1 MTTKMTTL
9 KLNEI
14 NDKLAPKKNRK
25 RVGRGI
31 GSGTGKTCGRG
42 HKGQKSRTGVSIN
55 GFEGGQT
62 PLFRRIPKS
71 GFNNIHRI
79 EFQVINVGDL
89 QRFVDTK
96 KISSSNAV
104 TKQSLYDAG
113 ILKKMSLPFKV
124 LAKGELKVALKIE
137 ADAVSVPAIKLI
149 EKAGGKVTITKKEV
163 KAA

>member
-1 MTTKMTTL
+1 MTTL

-14 NDKLAPKKNRK
+14 NDKFSPKKNRK

-79 EFQVINVGDL
+79 EFQVINLGDL
-89 QRFVDTK
+89 QRFIDTK
-96 KISSSNAV
+96 KIVSSNPV

-124 LAKGELKVALKIE
+124 LAKGQLKEALKIE
-137 ADAVSVPAIKLI
+137 ADAVSQVAIKLI
-149 EKAGGKVTITKKEV
+149 EKAGGKVTITKKEA

>member
-1 MTTKMTTL
+1 MTTL

-14 NDKLAPKKNRK
+14 NDKFAPKKNRK

-79 EFQVINVGDL
+79 EFQVINLGDL
-89 QRFVDTK
+89 QKFVDTK
-96 KISSSNAV
+96 KIVPSVSV

-137 ADAVSVPAIKLI
+137 ADAVSQAAIKLI
-149 EKAGGKVTITKKEV
+149 EKAGGKVTITKKEA

>member
-1 MTTKMTTL
+1 MTTL

-14 NDKLAPKKNRK
+14 NDKFSPKKNRK

-79 EFQVINVGDL
+79 EFQVINLGDL
-89 QRFVDTK
+89 QRFIDTK
-96 KISSSNAV
+96 KILSSNPV

-124 LAKGELKVALKIE
+124 LAKGQLKEALKIE
-137 ADAVSVPAIKLI
+137 ADAVSQVAIKLI
-149 EKAGGKVTITKKEV
+149 EKAGGKVTITKKEA